1 MAGKRRLN
9 GNLRSFK
16 ITNLANHD
24 GVWVLPQNGAQR
36 FGKRQINFGVDLR
49 LANARQLVFNRVFH
63 RHDVSGGCIEALQGR
78 IQRGGFARTGGA
90 RHQNNAVRLR
100 DELRQAGEHV
110 ALHANGLKA

>member
-1 MAGKRRLN
+1 MASQRCLN

-24 GVWVLPQNGAQR
+24 GVWVLPQNGAQC
-36 FGKRQINFGVDLR
+36 FGKGQINLGVDLR
-49 LANARQLVFNRVFH
+49 LADARQLVFNRVFH
-63 RHDVSGGCIEALQGR
+63 CHDVAGGCIEALQGR
-78 IQRGGFARTGGA
+78 IQRGGFARTSGA
-90 RHQNNAVRLR
+90 SYQNNAVRLR